1 MSAAL
6 VEASRGVGGR
16 TRCRLRRRERCASS
30 PRARRWL
37 EPGSESTTRAPRSDS
52 HERDPPV
59 PTFFSLT
66 FDYPR
71 GTLPTGGGGDDARGD
86 TRERGGGYHRGE
98 GGPRE
103 VARARVRV
111 VGRPGTRAPRR
122 AQTSR
127 GGDPRGATRR
137 VRVARGGPQSATV
150 RARRVGDG
158 GQRMGRGA
166 TENTSSRALSRRR
179 AASQVVHPSL
189 VRRFV
194 DGG

>member
-1 MSAAL
+1 MQAPTTREVRVVAARAKMARTRLGIHDPRAAL
-6 VEASRGVGGR
+6 RLSR
-16 TRCRLRRRERCASS
+16 TN
-30 PRARRWL
+30 
-37 EPGSESTTRAPRSDS
+37 
-52 HERDPPV
+52 PPV